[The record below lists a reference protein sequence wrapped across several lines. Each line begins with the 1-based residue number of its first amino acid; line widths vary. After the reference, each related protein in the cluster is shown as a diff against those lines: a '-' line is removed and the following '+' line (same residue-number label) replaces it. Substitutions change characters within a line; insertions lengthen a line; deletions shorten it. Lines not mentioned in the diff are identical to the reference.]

1 MKSLFVPRIAL
12 KSQETFKAYL
22 RDGSV
27 SPMVSRENTRH
38 KWVWFD
44 TDNLA
49 PERWREL
56 ADNCPPLGRCVD
68 MAAMFMAG
76 KGLEFVDKEGEVI
89 EEAQVRFQEWMSES
103 SEEEFMDATFK
114 DVALLGAFA
123 WDIEPLGESLLNGR
137 RPIGRL
143 KHRDDMRL
151 RVGRPTEDGKIENYW
166 WSADWI
172 QYQRRKY
179 YAPKPLP
186 IWDATKPSKPGT
198 LYVKGYKQGKD
209 DYGEPSWLPALN
221 AAESCVSVIAYNRTQ
236 METGFSGTIH
246 MHLETERDEADITKL
261 YDMVKESY
269 SGAHGEGIFVTFGRK
284 GEEVRLTHI
293 ARGDHAGELDAMY
306 SHSEAIVVRTMLGPG
321 GSVLYGL
328 EAKTGLDGADAA
340 LRQAAQLFETTYAAP
355 SRRIVTRTLTKL
367 MNIDGVPVWDCRVKP
382 LEVVDAKVDEVQ
394 DRQAYM
400 RAVTINEH
408 RKTRL
413 GLDDL
418 PGEEGNELL
427 IAAGADTG
435 GQSPEQ

>member
-1 MKSLFVPRIAL
+1 MKSLWIPRAAL
-12 KSQETFKAYL
+12 KSEQTFKAYL

-27 SPMVSRENTRH
+27 SPFVTRETSRH
-38 KWVWFD
+38 KWVWFGL
-44 TDNLA
+44 DNLA

-56 ADNCPPLGRCVD
+56 ADNSPPLGRCVD

-76 KGLEFVDKEGEVI
+76 KGVEFVDQEGDVI
-89 EEAQVRFQEWMSES
+89 EEAQARFQEWMQET

-114 DVALLGAFA
+114 DVSLLGAFS
-123 WDIEPLGESLLNGR
+123 WDIEPLGETLLNGR

-143 KHRDDMRL
+143 KHRDAMRL
-151 RVGRPTEDGKIENYW
+151 RVGRPTDEGTVENHW
-166 WSADWI
+166 WSYDWV

-179 YAPKPLP
+179 YDPKPLN
-186 IWDATKPSKPGT
+186 IWNPSRPTRPGT

-209 DYGEPSWLPALN
+209 FYGEPNWLPALN
-221 AAESCVSVIAYNRTQ
+221 AAESCVAVIAYNRTQ

-246 MHLETERDEADITKL
+246 LHLETERDEADIEKL
-261 YDMVKESY
+261 YDAVKDSY

-284 GEEVRLTHI
+284 GEEVKLTHMQ
-293 ARGDHAGELDAMY
+293 RGDHAGELDGMY

-340 LRQAAQLFETTYAAP
+340 LRQAAQLFENTYAAP
-355 SRRIVTRTLTKL
+355 MRRIVTRTLTRL
-367 MNIDGVPVWDCRVKP
+367 MNLDGVPVWDCRVKP
-382 LEVVDAKVDEVQ
+382 LEVVDARVDEVQ

-408 RKTRL
+408 REARL
-413 GLDDL
+413 GLPEL
-418 PGEEGNELL
+418 EGFDGNQLL
-427 IAAGADTG
+427 ISAGGPG
-435 GQSPEQ
+435 GQSAEQ